1 MTGIIFAGIALL
13 SWGIGDFL
21 IQRSA
26 RKFGDAISLFCIT
39 AFAALVLLPFVLD
52 DIGALLQKMDLTT
65 VLLLLLTTGV
75 ILFASLFD
83 FEALRIGKIAAI
95 EPIYAFEIIITAS
108 LGTLLINE
116 RLSLSQMVLIGA
128 ITLGIVLV
136 SVRSASHLKTI
147 KWEKGVAY
155 ALLATI
161 AMGGANFLFGVGSRE
176 SHPLLVNWFTSA
188 GMAAVLF
195 IYLVRSG
202 KLSLLKKDLEKHA
215 PLILGVS
222 IIDNAAWIAFAYS
235 TLYIPIAISTGIS
248 ESYIVLAALLGL
260 IVNREKLK
268 AHQYAGL
275 IVTPLAAILLALTI
289 KGDL

>member
-1 MTGIIFAGIALL
+1 MTGIIFAGVALL

-26 RKFGDAISLFCIT
+26 RKFGDAISLFFIT
-39 AFAALVLLPFVLD
+39 AFAAIALLPFV
-52 DIGALLQKMDLTT
+52 IGDVIDLIREGDQGVFILLMVTT
-65 VLLLLLTTGV
+65 AV
-75 ILFASLFD
+75 ILFASIFD
-83 FEALRIGKIAAI
+83 FEALRIGKIAVI
-95 EPIYAFEIIITAS
+95 EPIYAFEIIITAT

-116 RLSLSQMVLIGA
+116 RLTFHQGVLIGV
-128 ITLGIVLV
+128 ITLGIMLV
-136 SVRSASHLKTI
+136 SVRSASHLTTI

-188 GMAAVLF
+188 GMASVLF

-268 AHQYAGL
+268 VHQYAGL

-289 KGDL
+289 KGDF

>member
-1 MTGIIFAGIALL
+1 MTGVIFAGVALI

-39 AFAALVLLPFVLD
+39 AFGAIALFPFVFA
-52 DIGALLQKMDLTT
+52 DIGALFQKADTSTVILLLVTT
-65 VLLLLLTTGV
+65 VV

-108 LGTLLINE
+108 LGALLINE
-116 RLSLSQMVLIGA
+116 RLSFFQMTLIGA
-128 ITLGIVLV
+128 ITLGIMLV

-147 KWEKGVAY
+147 TWEKGVAY
-155 ALLATI
+155 ALLATL

-188 GMAAVLF
+188 GMASVLF
-195 IYLVRSG
+195 IYLVRAG
-202 KLSLLKKDLEKHA
+202 KLSLLKKDIEQHA
-215 PLILGVS
+215 SLIFSVS

-260 IVNREKLK
+260 SVNREKLK
-268 AHQYAGL
+268 THQYAGL
-275 IVTPLAAILLALTI
+275 IVTPVAAVLLALT
-289 KGDL
+289 LTR